1 MQIGELAKRASVNI
15 QTIRYYERR
24 GVLLPSTVKVSGYR
38 QYEESDLKRLLFIR
52 QTQELG
58 FTLEEIGEFLKL
70 DATGNATCGK
80 IRIKA
85 DEKLSDIREKIELL
99 KRIERALV
107 GLVKTC
113 KTNPKAKSCHFLERI
128 N

>member
-1 MQIGELAKRASVNI
+1 MQIGELARRANVNI

-24 GVLLPSTVKVSGYR
+24 GVLLPSTVKSSGYR
-38 QYEESDLKRLLFIR
+38 QYEESDLKRLAFIK

-58 FTLEEIGEFLKL
+58 FTLEEISEFLKL
-70 DATGNATCGK
+70 DTSGSTTCAK
-80 IRIKA
+80 VRVKA
-85 DEKLSDIREKIELL
+85 DEKLTDIREKIKLL
-99 KRIERALV
+99 KKIEKALV

-113 KTNPKAKSCHFLERI
+113 KANPRSNVCEFLERI